1 MPDSE
6 RNYLGRCVLAVYRA
20 WLRGL
25 GEDANMAVVPFK
37 TQTEEG
43 VSVWDIAREL
53 LDIHNGNISAAADGL
68 IERANRDQR
77 LYDAILAM
85 RFHRMC
91 GDIIREALGT
101 QRRTVWDRPVEQ
113 AKEMLL
119 TRATERANER
129 AILASEM
136 MLMDFPIFGGG
147 RLRNANKQQ
156 LIASAEQFEQ
166 RGEDMLAKARWLRA
180 VAAQLKG
187 KRTVGTTLTE
197 DQLMTLKARAE
208 NA

>member
-1 MPDSE
+1 
-6 RNYLGRCVLAVYRA
+6 
-20 WLRGL
+20 
-25 GEDANMAVVPFK
+25 MAVVPFK